1 MKNHY
6 SETDNLFPPDGIFR
20 IDISYYKGNEIDDI
34 LVKIKNEIKTISQI
48 LGWEISEEFDDS
60 ITFLTPKMGTK
71 SALKELFKPRFSTN
85 IFKSQPLPNVSG
97 DQITVY
103 WNVVDNSKV
112 FELKV
117 FSSERGLTGLMN
129 SFTLGID
136 RDQIKKRFNENA
148 EKVFNLSVSKI
159 KKIIVVKENI
169 RQHENVNAI
178 QEILEITKELN
189 IKHELYDM
197 ITKNQSTIE
206 KNLIPHFLKIFDLYE
221 DQIKTYKTLWSN
233 LNEIDFHKHDQNFV
247 NNTLTSIPKYYS
259 SIILL
264 EMMIEDM
271 IRFYLNN
278 DSVSFYLIYNKF
290 EELGLFLSTGQKNI
304 ISSLSQINENLIN
317 MSDKMNTLIS
327 MTSNIGES
335 LCEKLDRISG
345 KLTYSNTLS
354 TINTFQLRSISKNTE
369 NLRRN

>member
-1 MKNHY
+1 
-6 SETDNLFPPDGIFR
+6 
-20 IDISYYKGNEIDDI
+20 
-34 LVKIKNEIKTISQI
+34 
-48 LGWEISEEFDDS
+48 
-60 ITFLTPKMGTK
+60 
-71 SALKELFKPRFSTN
+71 
-85 IFKSQPLPNVSG
+85 
-97 DQITVY
+97 
-103 WNVVDNSKV
+103 
-112 FELKV
+112 
-117 FSSERGLTGLMN
+117 
-129 SFTLGID
+129 
-136 RDQIKKRFNENA
+136 
-148 EKVFNLSVSKI
+148 
-159 KKIIVVKENI
+159 
-169 RQHENVNAI
+169 
-178 QEILEITKELN
+178 
-189 IKHELYDM
+189 M

-304 ISSLSQINENLIN
+304 ISSLSQINENLTN

-354 TINTFQLRSISKNTE
+354 TINTFQLRSISKNIE
-369 NLRRN
+369 NIGRKL